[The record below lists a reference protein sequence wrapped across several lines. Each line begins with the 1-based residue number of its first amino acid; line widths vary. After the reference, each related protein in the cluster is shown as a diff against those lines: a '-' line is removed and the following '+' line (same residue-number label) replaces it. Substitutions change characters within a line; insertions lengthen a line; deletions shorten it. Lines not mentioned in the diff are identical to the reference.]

1 MRGVSAWFFGS
12 AVVYGILGMLLGN
25 IMGATEDHSQLV
37 THAHML
43 LIGWVSFAIFGFFY
57 HLFPGRAASVLARV
71 HFGLAQVSYLA
82 LILGLFQIFS
92 GNTGPGEPIAGVSS
106 MAYLLSMILFAIV
119 AFPVVRGGR

>member
-25 IMGATEDHSQLV
+25 VMGVTQDHSQLV

-43 LIGWVSFAIFGFFY
+43 LIGWVSFALFGFFY
-57 HLFPGRAASVLARV
+57 HLFPARAASVLARM
-71 HFGLAQVSYLA
+71 HFGLAQLSYLV
-82 LILGLFQIFS
+82 LILGLFLIFS
-92 GNTGPGEPIAGVSS
+92 GNTTPGEPIAGVSS

-119 AFPVVRGGR
+119 ALPVVRGGR